1 MCVYI
6 SIYINM
12 INNYSYK
19 QFHVNSFIFIL
30 IYTKYMFS
38 FHAKT
43 LIMGNANKHELTI
56 GIQKTWISGVEANK
70 P

>member
-38 FHAKT
+38 FHAQNLNNGQCEQT
-43 LIMGNANKHELTI
+43 
-56 GIQKTWISGVEANK
+56 
-70 P
+70 